1 MTDESGW
8 EVTNWP
14 TMVGKKAYTS
24 TVRAVSP
31 EAKSFIVH
39 VGLDV
44 KGDFDGTTDGFERVI
59 LEFLH
64 DPHLQDEMRDLWYGE
79 NTIVEFMDD
88 GFGGIDVQ
96 PARFDEEE

>member
-8 EVTNWP
+8 EVARQLV
-14 TMVGKKAYTS
+14 MVGKKSYTG

-44 KGDFDGTTDGFERVI
+44 EGDFDDTPEGFERVV
-59 LEFLH
+59 LEFFH
-64 DPHLQDEMRDLWYGE
+64 DPHLQDAMKELWYGE
-79 NTIVEFMDD
+79 NTIVELIGD
-88 GFGGIDVQ
+88 GHGGVDVQ
-96 PARFDEEE
+96 PAVFDEE

>member
-8 EVTNWP
+8 EVHKLH
-14 TMVGKKAYTS
+14 TMAGRKAYIGTA
-24 TVRAVSP
+24 RAVSP
-31 EAKSFIVH
+31 EAKSFTIH
-39 VGLDV
+39 VFDSV
-44 KGDFDGTTDGFERVI
+44 EGDFDGTPEGFERIV

-64 DPHLQDEMRDLWYGE
+64 DPHLQDAMKDLWYGE

-96 PARFDEEE
+96 PVRLDEEE